1 MFSVMASAF
10 APAALFHRAKQQW
23 SELGSA
29 IGWHARLAVELGA
42 WTEFRLLNQPGS
54 GASQIVAV
62 GTGDNAKSEDELR
75 RIDRLVYSQPTGRT
89 PLCAQIRAVTRQIQQ
104 RAAELRAT
112 GTKACVVI
120 ASDGE
125 ATDGDIAAA
134 LRPLRDL
141 PAWVVVR
148 LCTDDDRVVQ
158 YWNEIDEDLEL
169 DMDVLDDLE
178 GEAAEV
184 NEAQPWLTYGAPLH
198 RLREW
203 GTSNSRVSPDGDRPS
218 SSLPTASN
226 FAFISRN
233 SCSDTMP
240 SCRSVLNSRRADAT
254 LRSR

>member
-1 MFSVMASAF
+1 M
-10 APAALFHRAKQQW
+10 
-23 SELGSA
+23 
-29 IGWHARLAVELGA
+29 
-42 WTEFRLLNQPGS
+42 
-54 GASQIVAV
+54 
-62 GTGDNAKSEDELR
+62 
-75 RIDRLVYSQPTGRT
+75 
-89 PLCAQIRAVTRQIQQ
+89 CAQIRAVTRQIQQ
-104 RAAELRAT
+104 RASELRAT

-148 LCTDDDRVVQ
+148 LCTDDDKVVQ

-203 GTSNSRVSPDGDRPS
+203 GTSNKLFDLLDERPLAQHELPGFASLILGEAACDGLPHPSLDWAGFLKALDKAQASAKPVWDPARKRARPWFSVRKLNKAHGGSCAVS
-218 SSLPTASN
+218 
-226 FAFISRN
+226 
-233 SCSDTMP
+233 
-240 SCRSVLNSRRADAT
+240 
-254 LRSR
+254 

>member
-1 MFSVMASAF
+1 MIC
-10 APAALFHRAKQQW
+10 PQ
-23 SELGSA
+23 
-29 IGWHARLAVELGA
+29 
-42 WTEFRLLNQPGS
+42 
-54 GASQIVAV
+54 
-62 GTGDNAKSEDELR
+62 
-75 RIDRLVYSQPTGRT
+75 
-89 PLCAQIRAVTRQIQQ
+89 
-104 RAAELRAT
+104 
-112 GTKACVVI
+112 VI

-203 GTSNSRVSPDGDRPS
+203 GTSNKLFDLLDERPLAQHELPGFASLILGEAACDGLPHPSLDWAGFLKALDKAQASAKEVWDPARKRARPWFS
-218 SSLPTASN
+218 VRKLNKAHGGTCA
-226 FAFISRN
+226 IS
-233 SCSDTMP
+233 
-240 SCRSVLNSRRADAT
+240 
-254 LRSR
+254 